1 MLNKS
6 AQEIYLKHEYLNN
19 AGRIKGERG
28 GTHAPDCR
36 KHLSLHCAH
45 CYQAVQWQMLTYWA
59 FQKRTHALGNI
70 RRLLNATPPR
80 FMWRVQMEAA
90 F

>member
-6 AQEIYLKHEYLNN
+6 AQEIYLKQEYLNN
-19 AGRIKGERG
+19 AGWMNGVRG
-28 GTHAPDCR
+28 GTQEPDCR
-36 KHLSLHCAH
+36 KHLSSHCAH
-45 CYQAVQWQMLTYWA
+45 CYPVVQWQMLTYTA
-59 FQKRTHALGNI
+59 FQKCTHALGNI
-70 RRLLNATPPR
+70 RRLLNTTPPR